1 MKGGCAK
8 ALIFG
13 MSKRVYI
20 DLNPLLSAPAWWKE
34 AFTDRGD
41 GKTSA
46 IVKTAINSRIESGL
60 TATLCRRVKKE
71 MGAQFKGDILAKIKK
86 FCPAVW
92 EKCDFVWS
100 GSFDTGGLY
109 LIDKNE
115 PNARPY
121 IHAFPLTL
129 AGKMKSG
136 LDVETHRN
144 LYIDEYVPLDGNY
157 LPNEVEAIL
166 ELYRTIDRDMLLEVD
181 PYLNYVLICG
191 NRIGRAPAT
200 DIYFNIDHDYNS
212 NALKL
217 YKNGTIAVFTY
228 ANKGH
233 SEDIK
238 QSKLADLT
246 AGTPYAGYAAGGVL
260 RGITPQL
267 WARKLPP
274 VAFIVQ
280 GTTSRAT
287 IYLAPDG
294 GIIIQA
300 GSEYNSPATCLTID
314 PTDNS
319 GYIWIKRADK
329 LCALLRRAFA
339 LGRVYYANKYS
350 AELCIDITTYLSR
363 L

>member
-1 MKGGCAK
+1 MKGGYAR
-8 ALIFG
+8 AFRSG

-20 DLNPLLSAPAWWKE
+20 DLNPILSAPAWWKE

-60 TATLCRRVKKE
+60 TATLCRRYGTE
-71 MGAQFKGDILAKIKK
+71 MGAQFKDDVLTKVKK
-86 FCPAVW
+86 FCPEAW
-92 EKCDFVWS
+92 EKCDFIWQ
-100 GSFDTGGLY
+100 GSLKKGGLF
-109 LIDKNE
+109 LVDKSN
-115 PNARPY
+115 PATRPY
-121 IHAFPLTL
+121 IHAFPLSMV
-129 AGKMKSG
+129 AKMKSG

-144 LYIDEYVPLDGNY
+144 LYIDEYIPLDGKY
-157 LPNEVEAIL
+157 LPNETEVIL
-166 ELYRTIDRDMLLEVD
+166 ELYRTIDRDSLLTVD

-200 DIYFNIDHDYNS
+200 DLYFNVDHDYNAS
-212 NALKL
+212 ALKL
-217 YKNGTIAVFTY
+217 YKNDSIAILTY
-228 ANKGH
+228 TNKGH
-233 SEDIK
+233 SEDVK
-238 QSKLADLT
+238 RSKLADLI

-274 VAFIVQ
+274 AAFIVQ

-287 IYLAPDG
+287 IYLAPDS

-300 GSEYNSPATCLTID
+300 GSEYNSPAICLTID

-329 LCALLRRAFA
+329 LCALLRQAFA
-339 LGRVYYANKYS
+339 LGRVYYANKHT